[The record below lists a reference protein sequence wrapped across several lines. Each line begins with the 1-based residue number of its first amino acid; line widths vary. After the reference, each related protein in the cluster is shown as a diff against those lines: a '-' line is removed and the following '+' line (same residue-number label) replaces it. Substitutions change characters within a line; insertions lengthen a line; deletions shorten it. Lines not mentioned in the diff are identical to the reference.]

1 MPGASDLVAARRTDR
16 SLMMLESF
24 PGLFL
29 VFMIVLTLV
38 LLPYLNDDRQR
49 TPERTGR
56 TEELHIKPKREPES
70 VERKG

>member
-1 MPGASDLVAARRTDR
+1 MF
-16 SLMMLESF
+16 ESF

-38 LLPYLNDDRQR
+38 LLPYLSDDRQR
-49 TPERTGR
+49 PDRTGR

-70 VERKG
+70 VEPKG

>member
-1 MPGASDLVAARRTDR
+1 
-16 SLMMLESF
+16 MLESF

-38 LLPYLNDDRQR
+38 LLPYLSDDHQR
-49 TPERTGR
+49 SSDRTGR

-70 VERKG
+70 KA

>member
-1 MPGASDLVAARRTDR
+1 MPGTRSRVAARHTDR
-16 SLMMLESF
+16 SLAMLVSF

-29 VFMIVLTLV
+29 VFMIILTLV

-56 TEELHIKPKREPES
+56 TDELHIKPKRDS
-70 VERKG
+70 